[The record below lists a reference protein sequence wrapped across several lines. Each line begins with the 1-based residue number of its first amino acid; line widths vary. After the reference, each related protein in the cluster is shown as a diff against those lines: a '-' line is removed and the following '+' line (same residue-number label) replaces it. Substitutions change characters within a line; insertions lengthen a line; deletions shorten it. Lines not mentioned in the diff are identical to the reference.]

1 MVRVFKCHS
10 FASQCVIPIKKEP
23 LAIYADGD
31 KVFVAT
37 SDCEILV
44 FQVRDGNSKE
54 IQRCV
59 TISPVDHLVYNSFS
73 KCLLITKQMM

>member
-44 FQVRDGNSKE
+44 FQVRDGASTE

-59 TISPVDHLVYNSFS
+59 TISPVDNLVYNSFS
-73 KCLLITKQMM
+73 E